1 MERREVLRGVAIAGL
16 AAGTGR
22 AGRAQAAEG
31 PARTF
36 VLVHGAWHGG
46 WCWVRVAGRLR
57 ALGHTVYTPT
67 QTGLGERR
75 HLLSKD
81 ITLDIF
87 TQDIVNLIEAEELS
101 EVILVGHSFG
111 GLGISGVADLMPDRI
126 RRLVYLD
133 SLIVEGGK
141 SPLSAFPPEI
151 AAARKKLAEE
161 TSRGVSLPP
170 PAPSAFGVSDPKDAE
185 WLKRR
190 LTPHPFGTYL
200 SPLNIKGPA
209 GNGLPR
215 TYLACTNPIYAA
227 LEGVRQWVKT
237 QQGWTWREIPTGHN
251 AMVIEPEVLTRMLVA
266 EAA

>member
-1 MERREVLRGVAIAGL
+1 VERRDVLKGAAIAGL
-16 AAGTGR
+16 AAGIGG
-22 AGRAQAAEG
+22 AVQAEAAEET
-31 PARTF
+31 ARTF

-67 QTGLGERR
+67 QTGLADRK

-81 ITLDIF
+81 ITLDTF
-87 TQDIVNLIEAEELS
+87 TRDIANLIEAEELS
-101 EVILVGHSFG
+101 DIVLVGHSFG
-111 GLGISGVADLMPDRI
+111 GLAISGVADLMPDRI

-141 SPLSAFPPEI
+141 SPLSALSPEI
-151 AAARKKLAEE
+151 VAARKKLAEE
-161 TSRGVSLPP
+161 TSGGVSLPP
-170 PAPSAFGVSDPKDAE
+170 PPPAAFGVSDPKDAE

-190 LTPHPFGTYL
+190 MTPHPFGTYL
-200 SPLNIKGPA
+200 STLNIKGPA

-215 TYLACTNPIYAA
+215 TYLACTNPIYTA
-227 LEGVRQWVKT
+227 LEGVRQWVKA
-237 QQGWTWREIPTGHN
+237 QEGWRWREIAAAHD
-251 AMVIEPEVLTRMLVA
+251 AMVTEPGELTRILAA